1 MYFKLNRPLLI
12 FEPARELRIVPDGNA
27 RGIALAGR
35 GGRGAAEMVWS
46 GPSQTPSRRRLR
58 YFPVLAA
65 VGACASVAAVALVF
79 HDSGHDSA
87 ATGTSRP
94 AAPVSSTQPTVGE
107 TPPPPAT
114 SASNS
119 TTITVALAI
128 SDPITHAEIAVSLD
142 GQPVANL
149 TATSTSHDDSA
160 DIELSQEGIFSYRLH
175 GTYSY
180 LDDTGA
186 TQQMRVNGRGR
197 IAVINGAQYVI
208 TSRAD
213 GSLSLQQ
220 M

>member
-1 MYFKLNRPLLI
+1 
-12 FEPARELRIVPDGNA
+12 
-27 RGIALAGR
+27 
-35 GGRGAAEMVWS
+35 MVWS

-79 HDSGHDSA
+79 HESGHDSA
-87 ATGTSRP
+87 GGPPPAGTSRP
-94 AAPVSSTQPTVGE
+94 AAPVSSTQPTIGE
-107 TPPPPAT
+107 TPPPAT

-128 SDPITHAEIAVSLD
+128 SDPITQAEIAVSVN
-142 GQPVANL
+142 GRPVANL

-160 DIELSQEGIFSYRLH
+160 DIELTQEGSFSYRLD
-175 GTYSY
+175 GTYSF

-197 IAVINGAQYVI
+197 ITVFDGAQYVI